1 MAKVA
6 YLDKKFS
13 AAKLLEIVNV
23 NAILAEYEAQGF
35 DLTLR
40 QLYYQFVSRGLLENN
55 MRAYKRLGEL
65 VVDGRLA
72 GLIDW
77 ERIVDRT
84 RNVQA
89 NSHWRNPGEIM
100 RSAAWSFRLDK
111 WEGQPYRVECWIE
124 KDALRGVI
132 AGVCAELDIPHFSCR
147 GYTSISEMWAAAQRL
162 KHWANQG
169 QTPVIL
175 HLGDH
180 DPSGVD
186 MTRDVTDRLEMFMGG
201 VEVKRLA
208 LNWDQI
214 ERYNP
219 PPNPAKL
226 TDSRADSYIE
236 THGASSWELDALEP
250 TVIAD
255 LIRDAVNDLRDE
267 DAFGVVLQE
276 EERQR
281 SILERAAKR
290 WPEVERMFA

>member
-13 AAKLLEIVNV
+13 AAKLIDIANV
-23 NAILAEYEAQGF
+23 NLILAEYEAQGF

-201 VEVKRLA
+201 VEVQRLA

-226 TDSRADSYIE
+226 TDSRADGYIE
-236 THGASSWELDALEP
+236 AHGASSWELDALEP
-250 TVIAD
+250 SVIAD